1 MELFE
6 IIFLSLAVSG
16 ISSVISFAA
25 GFALSIYLFINRYRY
40 RKKIEEIFRA
50 LTGVPTIIFG
60 LMALLLLSKKGVLG
74 SMKLLFTPTAIVIA
88 QFFLLLPLAFTLCSD
103 LFNTQG
109 ENVLLLCKILK
120 VPEKKIFKV
129 FFRELKK
136 NLLGIF
142 LLTFSRAI
150 SEVGAVMVVGG
161 NIKGYTRVMTTY
173 IALSNSMGD
182 YDKSIFIAIVL
193 FLISYSIN
201 FTLRRID

>member
-1 MELFE
+1 MEIFE
-6 IIFLSLAVSG
+6 IILLSLVVSG
-16 ISSVISFAA
+16 ISSIISFGV
-25 GFALSIYLFINRYRY
+25 GFSLSVYLFINRSQF
-40 RKKIEEIFRA
+40 RKRVEEIFRA

-60 LMALLLLSKKGVLG
+60 LMALLLLSRKGVFG
-74 SMKLLFTPTAIVIA
+74 SFKLLFTPTAIVIA

-103 LFNTQG
+103 LFNSEG
-109 ENVLLLCKILK
+109 EKVLLLCKILK
-120 VPEKKIFKV
+120 IPKERILRL

-173 IALSNSMGD
+173 IALSTSMGN